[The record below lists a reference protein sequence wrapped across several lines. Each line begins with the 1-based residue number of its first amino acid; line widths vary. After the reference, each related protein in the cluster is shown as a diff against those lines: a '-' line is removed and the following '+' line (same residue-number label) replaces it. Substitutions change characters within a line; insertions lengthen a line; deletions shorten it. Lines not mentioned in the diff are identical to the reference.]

1 MSALR
6 LTGALHLAAAFLTLA
21 PMAAAAQDARRAEQ
35 AALFAQLQNAPD
47 DPALAL
53 DYVRLSL
60 SLGDVEAAISTL
72 ERQLIYRPDDTSV
85 MVELGAAYFR
95 LGSYGASA
103 HYFRRAREVGVSPE
117 TDERISDFL
126 AAIEDRSQR
135 SKFSGSVSAGLVAS
149 TNANLG
155 VDDRTIRFFGIPAII
170 GEEFESQGDTGFRI
184 VGGLTHDYDLGG
196 TNLDTWR
203 SEASLYSIRFF
214 EEEQGDVDSLAF
226 STGPNLALSDSAFGP
241 QARPFAGVRFTRSAG
256 APFYN
261 EYGGGLDLSDTL
273 SPRWNVFGRGGAGYR
288 DYLGGRDEYDGAVA
302 RGLAGVSYA
311 PSQGL
316 ALFALALAD
325 AEFAESDPQRNLEV
339 GARVAAQYDYAPGFA
354 AVDALWTLTGYA
366 QVSRRQYAEPD
377 PEVDPG
383 RTRRDDDYRVGF
395 AHLFRLGG
403 GIGLQ
408 LDVDAFTQDSTVV
421 NYDLE
426 SVSGA
431 VSAVFEF

>member
-1 MSALR
+1 VAFR
-6 LTGALHLAAAFLTLA
+6 LIVACLLACPL
-21 PMAAAAQDARRAEQ
+21 PGRAQDTRRAEQ
-35 AALFAQLQNAPD
+35 AALFARLQDAPD
-47 DPALAL
+47 DPSLAL

-60 SLGDVEAAISTL
+60 SLGDLEAAISTL
-72 ERQLIYRPDDTSV
+72 ERQLIYRPDDASV

-95 LGSYGASA
+95 LGSYGAA
-103 HYFRRAREVGVSPE
+103 GHYFRRARDAGVSPE

-126 AAIEDRSQR
+126 AAIEDRSRR
-135 SKFSGSVSAGLVAS
+135 SKVSGSVSAGLVAS

-170 GEEFESQGDTGFRI
+170 GEEFESQGDMGFRV
-184 VGGLTHDYDLGG
+184 VGAVTHDYDLGRA
-196 TNLDTWR
+196 NLDVWR

-214 EEEQGDVDSLAF
+214 SEDQGDVDSLAF
-226 STGPNLALSDSAFGP
+226 STGPNLALTDSAFGP

-273 SPRWNVFGRGGAGYR
+273 SPRWNVFGRAGAGYR
-288 DYLGGRDEYDGAVA
+288 DYLGGRDDYDGAVA
-302 RGLAGVSYA
+302 RGLAGLSYA

-316 ALFALALAD
+316 ALFALTLAD
-325 AEFAESDPQRNLEV
+325 AEFADSEPQRNLELGV
-339 GARVAAQYDYAPGFA
+339 RVAAQYDYAPGFA
-354 AVDALWTLTGYA
+354 AIDQLWTLTGYA

-377 PEVDPG
+377 PEVDPS

-408 LDVDAFTQDSTVV
+408 VDVDAFTQESTVV

-426 SVSGA
+426 SVTGA